1 MLLPLRATVRGRAA
15 GQASEPCTGV
25 AREGTL
31 QIRSDLLDVL
41 SAGWSSH
48 KESQQHKSRTLA
60 GGPRLRL
67 AVAVLSIWLAWSASD
82 PEAPPPPTPRLL
94 QLSSSREIVVPPFA
108 AWGERQCSASGNL
121 FFHADTGLYND
132 SVIIELSS
140 DGTKFA
146 LYELPAD
153 RAKGTAFGAF
163 SVTPSGGLYLVV
175 ETRDVGTRVFHFSSD
190 GKLSSEVRVEAP
202 EFFLPKSLLAF
213 ESGRML
219 VGGYYSRLASPKLQG
234 KSFFGIFEPSGKL
247 LAQLSES
254 GADVDMATT
263 ASIPSQGAIT
273 LGPDG
278 NAYILKSSEIVVLS
292 ESGTVVRRVA
302 YKKPDAH
309 AIANWI
315 MVSDNLIAIWLF
327 TRGKDDVA
335 VASYLV
341 LDYETGEPF
350 ALYAPAEELGNN
362 ALCFSR
368 QDGFTFLRSVDGRF
382 RLLRAALK

>member
-1 MLLPLRATVRGRAA
+1 M
-15 GQASEPCTGV
+15 
-25 AREGTL
+25 
-31 QIRSDLLDVL
+31 
-41 SAGWSSH
+41 
-48 KESQQHKSRTLA
+48 
-60 GGPRLRL
+60 
-67 AVAVLSIWLAWSASD
+67 
-82 PEAPPPPTPRLL
+82 
-94 QLSSSREIVVPPFA
+94 
-108 AWGERQCSASGNL
+108 
-121 FFHADTGLYND
+121 
-132 SVIIELSS
+132 
-140 DGTKFA
+140 
-146 LYELPAD
+146 
-153 RAKGTAFGAF
+153 
-163 SVTPSGGLYLVV
+163 
-175 ETRDVGTRVFHFSSD
+175 
-190 GKLSSEVRVEAP
+190 EAP

-263 ASIPSQGAIT
+263 ASIPYQGAIT

-382 RLLRAALK
+382 RLLGAALK